1 MLQDTKA
8 GGGTAP
14 VQRRADH
21 REAILEGHDL
31 PTYLGLRYHRNSRL
45 DEEATE
51 HFREALRRDPEFAQA
66 YHWLGR
72 IALSRGELDA
82 AETLFERYAALAPEE
97 PRPHD
102 CLGLLRLEQ
111 RRSEGAGRRDV
122 LPEPEQAQS
131 DSR

>member
-1 MLQDTKA
+1 M
-8 GGGTAP
+8 
-14 VQRRADH
+14 
-21 REAILEGHDL
+21 
-31 PTYLGLRYHRNSRL
+31 
-45 DEEATE
+45 DEEAAE
-51 HFREALRRDPEFAQA
+51 QFREALRRDPEFAQA

-82 AETLFERYAALAPEE
+82 AERLFQRYAALAPEE

-122 LPEPEQAQS
+122 LPEPEPAQS